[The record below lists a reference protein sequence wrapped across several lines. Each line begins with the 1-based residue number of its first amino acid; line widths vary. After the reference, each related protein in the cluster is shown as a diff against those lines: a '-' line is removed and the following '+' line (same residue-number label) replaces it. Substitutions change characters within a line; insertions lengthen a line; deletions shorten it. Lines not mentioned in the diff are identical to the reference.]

1 MRVFARRREDGY
13 LHRFLTRTRL
23 ELCQGA
29 ITGCPFHSE
38 PEITFI
44 AAPGHVE

>member
-23 ELCQGA
+23 ELCQWGDHRL
-29 ITGCPFHSE
+29 PVS
-38 PEITFI
+38 
-44 AAPGHVE
+44 